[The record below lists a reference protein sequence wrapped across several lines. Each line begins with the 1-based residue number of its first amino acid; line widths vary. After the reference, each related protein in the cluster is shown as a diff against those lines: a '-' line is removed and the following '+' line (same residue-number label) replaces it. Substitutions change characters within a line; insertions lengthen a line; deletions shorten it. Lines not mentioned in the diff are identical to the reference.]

1 MEGTILNRK
10 RKQKGFTL
18 IELIIV
24 LAIFSIILTLVL
36 SFIDPVAKLM
46 SKASIKERTAAYV
59 DNIEEYV
66 DNSIHYAKFIRVYE
80 GGYCLASDETEGVYT
95 PLSGGAA
102 LTGEQAAV
110 KSFVD
115 WFLGGVISPPDDS
128 GNVYPAE
135 GKVRVMKLIN
145 NDVDL
150 DGDAVADLEAGH
162 IYESVY
168 DFTAAES
175 YEKLEYEAD
184 GITLKKREVHIRPG
198 GSDSSITPVQQN
210 VAVINSEH
218 FKDYNYYYKMGF
230 YNLEPIEST
239 SPAYKDAGKT
249 SYYSW
254 LVPMKDSVGNEI
266 TYDSN
271 TGKNFALNVVAYQ
284 NGGKEAH
291 TYNDGTNDVTVD
303 IFKSPCHMSTAS
315 MAFINAIK
323 TNEASSAPF
332 YRLKTKSDGSLDLK
346 DGNVQFESINSVN
359 MGLAFRLMKPQVDAN
374 GDGNIDSADKDG
386 NIYIVY
392 ILPEEI
398 KDTQIVYK

>member
-46 SKASIKERTAAYV
+46 SRASIKERTAAYV

-66 DNSIHYAKFIRVYE
+66 DNSIHYAKFIRIYE
-80 GGYCLASDETEGVYT
+80 GGYCSASDETVA
-95 PLSGGAA
+95 LSD
-102 LTGEQAAV
+102 EQAAA

-115 WFLGGVISPPDDS
+115 WFLGGVVSPPAVDGS
-128 GNVYPAE
+128 VSPAK
-135 GKVRVMKLIN
+135 GKVRVMKLMN
-145 NDVDL
+145 NDVDS
-150 DGDAVADLEAGH
+150 DGDGTMDLEAGH

-175 YEKLEYEAD
+175 YEKFVGTGTFDDKGNE
-184 GITLKKREVHIRPG
+184 IKKREVHIRPG
-198 GSDSSITPVQQN
+198 GSDSVITSDVSQQN
-210 VAVINSEH
+210 IEIINPEH
-218 FKDYNYYYKMGF
+218 FNDYNYYYKLGF
-230 YNLEPIEST
+230 YNLKPIPT
-239 SPAYKDAGKT
+239 SDKAYKDAGKT

-254 LVPMKDSVGNEI
+254 LVPMKDSAGNEI
-266 TYDSN
+266 KYDSN

-291 TYNDGTNDVTVD
+291 TYKDAANNDVTAD

-315 MAFINAIK
+315 MAFINAVK
-323 TNEASSAPF
+323 TNEADSAPF
-332 YRLKTKSDGSLDLK
+332 YKLKTNNDGKLLDKNDNIISETSSDIM
-346 DGNVQFESINSVN
+346 FEAINSVD
-359 MGLAFRLMKPQVDAN
+359 MGLPFRLMKPTAN
-374 GDGNIDSADKDG
+374 DG
-386 NIYIVY
+386 NIYIIY
-392 ILPEEI
+392 IIPEEI
-398 KDTQIVYK
+398 YDTNIVYK

>member
-80 GGYCLASDETEGVYT
+80 GGFTDAVEQSVAASD
-95 PLSGGAA
+95 
-102 LTGEQAAV
+102 EQAAV

-115 WFLGGVISPPDDS
+115 WFFGGVVDPNGDPIK
-128 GNVYPAE
+128 

-145 NDVDL
+145 NN
-150 DGDAVADLEAGH
+150 VAGLEAGH

-175 YEKLEYEAD
+175 YEKFVGTGTFDDKGNE
-184 GITLKKREVHIRPG
+184 IKKREVHIRPG
-198 GSDSSITPVQQN
+198 GSDSVITSDVSQQN
-210 VAVINSEH
+210 IEIINPEH
-218 FKDYNYYYKMGF
+218 FNDYNYYYKLGF
-230 YNLEPIEST
+230 YNLKPIPT
-239 SPAYKDAGKT
+239 SDKAYKDAGKT

-254 LVPMKDSVGNEI
+254 LVPMEDSAENEI

-315 MAFINAIK
+315 MAFINAVK
-323 TNEASSAPF
+323 TNEADSAPF
-332 YRLKTKSDGSLDLK
+332 YKLKTNNDGKLLDKNDKIIPETSSDIM
-346 DGNVQFESINSVN
+346 FEAINSAD
-359 MGLAFRLMKPQVDAN
+359 MGLAFRVMQPTAN
-374 GDGNIDSADKDG
+374 DG

-398 KDTQIVYK
+398 YDTNIVYK